1 MGVYQVGEVI
11 KKTRESLGITQEE
24 LCDGICSVE
33 TLSRIENG
41 KRAPSRSNFR
51 ALMDKMGKSGEKYM
65 PFVHSKDMKTIMEAM
80 DIDVLIAHTK
90 YDEADK
96 KLEHFKEMISLK
108 DKVNRQY
115 VIKTQAL
122 INHRLG
128 RIDAQTYRAQLT
140 EAFLCT
146 VPNYKKGIL
155 PLGIYSRHEIMIYC
169 NIAISYSLEGDQD
182 TAIKMLRQAEAYFDT
197 THVSTEERAIS
208 ETLILADLGQCLG
221 IRGDTKE
228 AIKVEERGLKKCL
241 DSGISN
247 ILEYFLYNI
256 AFEKEILQEDE
267 KACKE
272 LLLQAYFVAEL
283 NDNRYMMDHIKKHMK
298 KMYGEMI

>member
-41 KRAPSRSNFR
+41 KRAPSRANFR
-51 ALMDKMGKSGEKYM
+51 ALMDKMGKSSEKYM
-65 PFVHSKDMKTIMEAM
+65 PFVHSRDMKTIMEAV
-80 DIDVLIAHTK
+80 DINVLIAQDK
-90 YDEADK
+90 YAEADK
-96 KLEHFKEMISLK
+96 IMESFKKKINLN
-108 DKVNRQY
+108 DNVNRQY
-115 VIKTQAL
+115 VIRTQTL
-122 INHRLG
+122 IDHRLG
-128 RIDAQTYRAQLT
+128 RIDVQTHRVQLT

-146 VPNYKKGIL
+146 VPNYKEGVL

-197 THVSTEERAIS
+197 IHVSTEERAIS
-208 ETLILADLGQCLG
+208 ETLMLSNLGQCLG

-228 AIKVEERGLKKCL
+228 AIKVEEKGIKKCL
-241 DSGISN
+241 DNGISN
-247 ILEYFLYNI
+247 ILDHLLYNI
-256 AFEKEILQEDE
+256 AFEKEILQEME
-267 KACKE
+267 MTGMSGCPAFSKA
-272 LLLQAYFVAEL
+272 
-283 NDNRYMMDHIKKHMK
+283 RRMK
-298 KMYGEMI
+298 PI